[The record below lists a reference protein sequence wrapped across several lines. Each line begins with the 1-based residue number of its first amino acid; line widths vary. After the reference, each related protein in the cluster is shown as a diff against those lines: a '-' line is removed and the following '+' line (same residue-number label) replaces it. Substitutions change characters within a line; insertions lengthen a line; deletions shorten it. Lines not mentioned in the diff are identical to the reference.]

1 VANESPGHSPAVSH
15 RPDRRQ
21 AALLRLSTALAGALD
36 EDEVCSR
43 IVEGLHDRELGYDM
57 LGLFLLDAQTG
68 ERVLRASR
76 GWPGAEPGLRVP
88 PGAGVSHHAIVDRQ
102 LHYTPRVTEAP
113 DYVPTLSTG
122 AEIDIPLLNGDE
134 VLGVLVVESEQPDA
148 FRDEDF
154 EILTAAATHAGIAI
168 ARARLIAGERRRAD
182 EQQALLETV
191 TDLSARLELSR
202 VLDAVLARACRLVG
216 AAGGELGTCDPVSG
230 EITIVSNNNM
240 QESSLGTRIRF
251 GEGAMGHVIAT
262 GELMTIPDYHE
273 WEGRSAQY
281 ARIDARAVI
290 VAPLNIGDRPVGAIN
305 VWHDRPD
312 VHFTEADVRLIHL
325 FGQQAAIA
333 IENARLYTEAQR
345 QRQYFESVMQN
356 SPTAIVTL
364 DLDENIVSANPAF
377 ETLFGYPLDTI
388 VGRNLDELITTP
400 EQRAEAVAYTRQA
413 KHTSA
418 HGIVQRCRSDG
429 MMVEVEVLAVRVELD
444 GALVGMMALYHD
456 VSELLRA
463 QRAAQAADRSKSQ
476 FLANMSH
483 ELRTPL
489 NAIIGYSEI
498 LQEEAA
504 EDGNA
509 AYVPDLRKIHAAGRH
524 LLALISDILD
534 LSKVESGK
542 LELFVEPI
550 DVAVLLEDVATTV
563 QPLVSRNGNTLV
575 VRSADDL
582 GGMAGDATKLK
593 QVLLNLLSNASK
605 FTENGTITLDAERAG
620 APTLDAERAG
630 APTLDAE
637 RAGAHTLDAE
647 RAGAH
652 TLVFRVRDSGIGMTP
667 EQCARVFDPF
677 TQADASTSSRFGGT
691 GLGLAI
697 TRRFCQLMGGD
708 VTVESEPGTGS
719 TFTIRLPDKPPS
731 QDDDVDLAADDDDVA
746 AAVRAE
752 VARPADDNDVAP
764 LVLIIDDDTAARDL
778 VSRHLVKEGFRVET
792 AADGETGLRRAREL
806 MPDVITL
813 DVLMPGLDGWT
824 VLQRL
829 KSDPALA
836 GIPVV
841 MISVLDEKPL
851 GFSLGATGYLTKPVE
866 RHALGELL
874 DRLLP
879 RDADALVL
887 IVEDDAA
894 TRDVLRRVVTA
905 AGYRVQ
911 EAGNGRVGLGC
922 IEQEVPALIL
932 LDLMMPEMDG
942 FAFLDELRVSPAGRD
957 LPVVVVTARDL
968 TADDRN
974 RLNGGV
980 QYVLEKERLRG
991 DELIARLRELVPA
1004 RPAGAGSGAAAQ

>member
-1 VANESPGHSPAVSH
+1 VANESPGHPPAVSH

-88 PGAGVSHHAIVDRQ
+88 PGAGVSHHAIVDRR
-102 LHYTPRVTEAP
+102 LHYTPRVTEEP

-122 AEIDIPLLNGDE
+122 AEIDVPLLNGDE

-262 GELMTIPDYHE
+262 GELMMIPDYHA

-305 VWHDRPD
+305 VWQDRPD
-312 VHFTEADVRLIHL
+312 VQFTEADIRLIHL

-377 ETLFGYPLDTI
+377 ETLFGYPLDAI

-498 LQEEAA
+498 LQEEAE

-575 VRSADDL
+575 VRSADDV

-605 FTENGTITLDAERAG
+605 FTENGTITLDAERVG
-620 APTLDAERAG
+620 APSLDAERAG
-630 APTLDAE
+630 AN
-637 RAGAHTLDAE
+637 
-647 RAGAH
+647 

-667 EQCARVFDPF
+667 DQCARVFDPF

-719 TFTIRLPDKPPS
+719 TFTIRLPDRPPS
-731 QDDDVDLAADDDDVA
+731 HDDVAADDDDVA
-746 AAVRAE
+746 AALRAE

-778 VSRHLVKEGFRVET
+778 VSRHLAKEGFRVET

-866 RHALGELL
+866 RQALGELL
-874 DRLLP
+874 NRLLP
-879 RDADALVL
+879 RDANALVL

-894 TRDVLRRVVTA
+894 TRDVLRRAVTA

-942 FAFLDELRVSPAGRD
+942 FAFLDELRVSPAGHD

-968 TADDRN
+968 TADDRH

-991 DELIARLRELVPA
+991 DELVARLRELVPA